1 MLSKFVNC
9 LFVYSNS
16 GKNYNNNFI
25 PKYVQEKPKLA
36 G

>member
-16 GKNYNNNFI
+16 GKNYNNFI